1 MENSMTQPM
10 AKNPVLLLET
20 TMGDIKLELF
30 PDKAPV
36 TVDNFLTYVREG
48 IFEGL
53 TNARLREL
61 GAELDAPAG

>member
-10 AKNPVLLLET
+10 VKNPLVLLET

-48 IFEGL
+48 FYDL
-53 TNARLREL
+53 
-61 GAELDAPAG
+61 